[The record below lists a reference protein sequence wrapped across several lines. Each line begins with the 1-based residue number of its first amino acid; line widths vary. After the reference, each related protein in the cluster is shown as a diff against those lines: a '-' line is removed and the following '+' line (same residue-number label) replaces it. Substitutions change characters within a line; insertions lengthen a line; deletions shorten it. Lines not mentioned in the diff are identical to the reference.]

1 MNIRTYVDEDHAGNL
16 ATWRSHT
23 GILIYLNNSLII
35 WFSKWQNMV
44 EYSSFG
50 SKFLASIIDMEL
62 LISLRYKLRM
72 FGSPIDGSTYV
83 FCDNQNVTL
92 PQSVINKKHNEI
104 CYHRVRKEQET
115 EVIRVGWIQGEYK
128 RANLGTKNT
137 FSTKRRYKLV
147 NKIMWNN
154 GFTILN

>member
-35 WFSKWQNMV
+35 WFSKWQNIV

-72 FGSPIDGSTYV
+72 FGITIDVPVDV
-83 FCDNQNVTL
+83 FCDNQYITKNVTL
-92 PQSVINKKHNEI
+92 PHSVLNRRKNKI
-104 CYHRVRKEQET
+104 CYHRVCE
-115 EVIRVGWIQGEYK
+115 
-128 RANLGTKNT
+128 A
-137 FSTKRRYKLV
+137 
-147 NKIMWNN
+147 
-154 GFTILN
+154 